1 MKKLIFLLSLIAVAA
16 ISIAQTR
23 VAEITPDGYI
33 TKPAYVYVW
42 GTSADTLT
50 DADTISYVLRI
61 RGDRTQDFSVQI
73 YNEFVS
79 GTATGKLKSY
89 KSIDGITWVVTAAA
103 DSITVA
109 AVTADILDSEV
120 LSYGD
125 YLSPYLKF
133 TYIQA
138 GTGVNIP
145 RVYIY
150 SKEN

>member
-1 MKKLIFLLSLIAVAA
+1 MKKLIFLLSLIVVAT

-33 TKPAYVYVW
+33 TKPAYVYAW
-42 GTSADTLT
+42 GTTADTLT
-50 DADTISYVLRI
+50 DADTLTYVFRI
-61 RGDRTQDFSVQI
+61 KGDRTQDFKAQI
-73 YNEFVS
+73 YNDFVS

-89 KSIDGITWVVTAAA
+89 KSIDGITWVVTASA

-109 AVTADILDSEV
+109 SVTADILDSEE

-133 TYIQA
+133 IYIQA
-138 GTGVNIP
+138 GTGVNVP